1 MLSDVDS
8 DPNLKYEQIG
18 SKEEPTQADSQDVP
32 NEIHGRDE
40 NENEET
46 IIIGMEFS
54 IFLRELQR
62 ILMTRQVS
70 GQRMSLL
77 VSDDYLLAFTLP
89 CSTVVTSGE
98 PKTSLFRQT
107 MTTLNGENQ
116 FHCETFDLPFTR
128 VLTVVPVRLIS
139 RLPFV
144 LYYTRPSSFSPC

>member
-62 ILMTRQVS
+62 ILMTR
-70 GQRMSLL
+70 
-77 VSDDYLLAFTLP
+77 
-89 CSTVVTSGE
+89 
-98 PKTSLFRQT
+98 
-107 MTTLNGENQ
+107 
-116 FHCETFDLPFTR
+116 
-128 VLTVVPVRLIS
+128 
-139 RLPFV
+139 
-144 LYYTRPSSFSPC
+144 